1 MAEPRD
7 NRVSAF
13 RQVPELAPMLLAS
26 MLSRTGATM
35 VGLSMGFVAYEQT
48 TSALTVAIVASSFG
62 LAFAASSL
70 IAGHVLARVGL
81 RSMLVGAIA
90 SQIAGALALASVT
103 STAGADVTWL
113 IIFSITSGLA
123 SAFVFVGSQ
132 MLIHGVA
139 PGEHLQR
146 VVSLDAASM
155 SLSRIAGP
163 ALGGLLLA
171 MIGVPPVFLIAA
183 FFYAPFLVVIGV
195 LATRA
200 DDQKPPTRPRLRE
213 AVGFFRHLSLLR
225 WAIITAALA
234 ELLALPLVNMMPAVT
249 ESLNR
254 DAAGRLGILV
264 ACVAVGSVG
273 QVLLVSRLSA
283 RHDTRVVV
291 AISYSATGL
300 LLLGIALVDELFVAA
315 FLLVTFGLVVSVG
328 RTLLLTCIHV
338 GAPDSHRHHVLSL
351 YIFVTAAATPIG
363 ALIWGAVADLLF
375 IDASL
380 AGAGVLLVFGVGA
393 ALIAVLRREAD
404 APALHGGNDVVRVA
418 PAATVPRGSGSAR

>member
-7 NRVSAF
+7 NRASAF
-13 RQVPELAPMLLAS
+13 RQVPGLAPMLLAS

-62 LAFAASSL
+62 LAFACSSL
-70 IAGHVLARVGL
+70 VAGHVLARVGL
-81 RSMLVGAIA
+81 RSMLVGALV

-139 PGEHLQR
+139 PSDQLER
-146 VVSLDAASM
+146 VVSLDAATM
-155 SLSRIAGP
+155 SISRIAGP

-183 FFYAPFLVVIGV
+183 FTYAPFLAVIGV
-195 LATRA
+195 LASRV
-200 DDQKPPTRPRLRE
+200 DDPKPPARPRLRE

-249 ESLNR
+249 DSLNR
-254 DAAGRLGILV
+254 DAADRLGILV
-264 ACVAVGSVG
+264 ACVAVGSIG

-291 AISYSATGL
+291 GVVYSATGL
-300 LLLGIALVDELFVAA
+300 LLLGIALNAELFVAG
-315 FLLVTFGLVVSVG
+315 FLLVAFGLAVSIG

-338 GAPDSHRHHVLSL
+338 GSPDSHRHHVLSL
-351 YIFVTAAATPIG
+351 YIFVTAAATPVG
-363 ALIWGAVADLLF
+363 ALIWGAIADVLF

-380 AGAGVLLVFGVGA
+380 GGAGVLLVFGVGG

-404 APALHGGNDVVRVA
+404 APALHGRDEAGSVPGAAPVA
-418 PAATVPRGSGSAR
+418 HGSAR

>member
-1 MAEPRD
+1 
-7 NRVSAF
+7 
-13 RQVPELAPMLLAS
+13 MLLAS

-70 IAGHVLARVGL
+70 VAGHVLARVGL

-139 PGEHLQR
+139 PGEHLER

-163 ALGGLLLA
+163 AFGGLLLA

-183 FFYAPFLVVIGV
+183 FCYAPFLVVIWV

-200 DDQKPPTRPRLRE
+200 DDQRPPTRPRLRE
-213 AVGFFRHLSLLR
+213 AVGFFRRLSLLR

-249 ESLNR
+249 DSLNR
-254 DAAGRLGILV
+254 DAADRLGILV

-291 AISYSATGL
+291 AIAYSATGL
-300 LLLGIALVDELFVAA
+300 LLLGIALVDELFVAGL
-315 FLLVTFGLVVSVG
+315 LLVTFGLVVSVG

-338 GAPDSHRHHVLSL
+338 GSPDSHRHHVLSL

-363 ALIWGAVADLLF
+363 ALIWGAIADLLF

-380 AGAGVLLVFGVGA
+380 GGAGVLLVFGVGA

-404 APALHGGNDVVRVA
+404 APALHGGNEVGRVA
-418 PAATVPRGSGSAR
+418 RAAPVPQGSAR